1 MKQGLRQHASFF
13 TIVLFH
19 SLVSTPNCEF
29 IGRAFLSFFSFIYD
43 LSLLWNLVF
52 MLVLW
57 KPILFQ
63 FLLVKDVSFRWFPE
77 SYSNIDEETRLS
89 SRRLGIHSTENRPFV
104 ETFFH
109 SSTGTLV
116 IQPAADKPSVQ
127 SSAVPLFLLF
137 YEPSVSLWHPLP
149 FSPINRLK
157 VKDTAGKR
165 SS

>member
-77 SYSNIDEETRLS
+77 SEIY
-89 SRRLGIHSTENRPFV
+89 H
-104 ETFFH
+104 
-109 SSTGTLV
+109 
-116 IQPAADKPSVQ
+116 Q
-127 SSAVPLFLLF
+127 S
-137 YEPSVSLWHPLP
+137 
-149 FSPINRLK
+149 
-157 VKDTAGKR
+157 
-165 SS
+165 